1 MLPQSLQTSR
11 VSKTLQTK
19 TQAGNA
25 SPQLPGSP
33 TTSTST
39 SSLYSKVS
47 WKKHQ
52 SPMYV
57 CSLLPFGTSA
67 SDSVDYS
74 RLLEKS
80 LSLFFYF
87 YDIPL
92 LLFLLLPPSIS
103 INLVFQ
109 THLLLKMLVTFRCRH
124 QFSSPF
130 SHINSHDIITTNKH
144 TALLSTSKSLLNCR
158 FLNKPPTKRC
168 FLAVP

>member
-19 TQAGNA
+19 TRAGNA

-74 RLLEKS
+74 CLLEKSLS

-92 LLFLLLPPSIS
+92 LLFLLLSPSIP

-109 THLLLKMLVTFRCRH
+109 THLLLKMLVIFRCRH
-124 QFSSPF
+124 RFSSPF
-130 SHINSHDIITTNKH
+130 TPLMGPHQLTWYYYHD
-144 TALLSTSKSLLNCR
+144 
-158 FLNKPPTKRC
+158 
-168 FLAVP
+168 